1 MTETQLRRA
10 IATKRDGGSLEPA
23 HWRDIVTGVCAGD
36 LGEAQL
42 AALLMAC
49 VIRGLTEAETLA
61 LTEAFVAS
69 GETLVAPDPRTI
81 DKHSSGGVGDT
92 ATLVVVPILAAL
104 GVPVAKLSG
113 RALGHTGGTLDK
125 LEALPGL
132 RTDLSPER
140 FFAIVARTGC
150 AIAAQSARLVPADRL
165 FYALRDRTSTVPS
178 PGLIAASIVSKKI
191 AGGAHGIVFDVKCG
205 AGAFVRE
212 PAEALE
218 LAATLVALAR
228 GFGRR
233 ASALVSDMNEPL
245 GPAIGAGLEL
255 CEARDFLRGTRRDP
269 RLLELCRELAR
280 AMLAVSEP
288 SERAP
293 LEPERFDRAL
303 DSGAAYE
310 RFEAMLVE
318 QGATSAALVGLQ
330 PPVARVVV
338 AAERSGYVGAI
349 APIELGERARDF
361 VAAFGPLAGIRV
373 SVRTGDRVATGAELA
388 TVYGPS
394 DDGDVALAVR
404 RSFTIADAPPP
415 VRPLV
420 YGEIGARPGTRAVST
435 WALRTGSAGARS
447 TLESK

>member
-1 MTETQLRRA
+1 MTETLMRRA
-10 IATKRDGGSLEPA
+10 IARKRDGASLEPGQ
-23 HWRDIVTGVCAGD
+23 WRDIVAAACAGT

-49 VIRGLTEAETLA
+49 VIRGMAESETLA

-69 GETLVAPDPRTI
+69 GETLAAPDPRTI

-125 LEALPGL
+125 LEALPGVS
-132 RTDLSPER
+132 TNLSPER
-140 FFAIVARTGC
+140 FFAIVARAGC
-150 AIAAQSARLVPADRL
+150 AIAAQSGRLVPADRL

-205 AGAFVRE
+205 AGAFVRD

-218 LAATLVALAR
+218 LAGSLVGLAR

-233 ASALVSDMNEPL
+233 ARAIVSDMNEPL

-269 RLLELCRELAR
+269 RLLELGRELAR
-280 AMLAVSEP
+280 AMLEVSEP
-288 SERAP
+288 GDLPRHSPAE
-293 LEPERFDRAL
+293 FDRVLA
-303 DSGAAYE
+303 SGAAFE
-310 RFEAMLVE
+310 RFEAMVVE
-318 QGATSAALVGLQ
+318 QGARPGDLAHLAPPARRIVVRAARPGF
-330 PPVARVVV
+330 V
-338 AAERSGYVGAI
+338 AAISPVD
-349 APIELGERARDF
+349 LGERARDL
-361 VAAFGPLAGIRV
+361 VATYGPMAGIRV
-373 SVRTGDRVATGAELA
+373 AVRTGDRVAAGDELA
-388 TVYGPS
+388 TVYGPGS
-394 DDGDVALAVR
+394 GDVASDALQR
-404 RSFTIADAPPP
+404 HFTIGDAAPPS
-415 VRPLV
+415 RRLV
-420 YGEIGARPGTRAVST
+420 YGEIGAPPGTRAST
-435 WALRTGSAGARS
+435 
-447 TLESK
+447 